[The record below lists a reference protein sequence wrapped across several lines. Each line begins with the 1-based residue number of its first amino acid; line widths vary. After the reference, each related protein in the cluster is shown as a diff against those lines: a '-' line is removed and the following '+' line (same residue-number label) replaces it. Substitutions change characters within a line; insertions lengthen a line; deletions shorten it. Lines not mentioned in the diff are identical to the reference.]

1 MNNLL
6 IIIFI
11 AIIIIIIFMNINKN
25 ITEHFITTWTPYT
38 IDPYN
43 QPTYYN
49 YFYKNGYY
57 YPL

>member
-1 MNNLL
+1 
-6 IIIFI
+6 
-11 AIIIIIIFMNINKN
+11 MNINKN